1 MGRELR
7 DRPAAARVQPGG
19 KAGVERAVPDF
30 LEKHYWW
37 AYVRPGAVR
46 LWERQWLINLVLLG
60 NYRRLGAAV
69 LEELRAAAAGRSLQ
83 IACCYGGLTVDLAR
97 HVASCGGSLDV
108 IDILPV
114 QLDNLNRKLWPGAP
128 VRTAVMDSTDLA
140 FPDASFDQ
148 VLLFFLLHE
157 QPQAMRE
164 QTMREALRVL
174 RPGGTIVVADY
185 APPAKWHPVRFL
197 ILPFLRFLEPFAGDF
212 WRLELAQILP
222 QQFGGR
228 SGGQTGGP
236 AGGQGWHK
244 SSCFGGLYQL
254 LVRRGGSATAL
265 SEGA

>member
-1 MGRELR
+1 MDR
-7 DRPAAARVQPGG
+7 DLSERRAAAGVQPQKGG
-19 KAGVERAVPDF
+19 QAEGAVPDY
-30 LEKHYWW
+30 LEQHYWW

-69 LEELRAAAAGRSLQ
+69 LEALGAFPAGRCLQ

-97 HVASCGGSLDV
+97 RVASSGGSLDV

-114 QLDNLNRKLWPGAP
+114 QLENLQRKLWHGAP
-128 VRTAVMDSTDLA
+128 VRTAVMDSTDLG
-140 FPDASFDQ
+140 FDDASFDQ

-157 QPQAMRE
+157 QPPAMRE

-174 RPGGTIVVADY
+174 KPGGTIVVADY

-197 ILPFLRFLEPFAGDF
+197 ILPFLRLLEPFASDF

-222 QQFGGR
+222 LQLDGR
-228 SGGQTGGP
+228 
-236 AGGQGWHK
+236 GWRK
-244 SSCFGGLYQL
+244 STCFGGLYQL
-254 LVRRGGSATAL
+254 LVRGGS
-265 SEGA
+265 GG